1 MNTLVKLLTLAA
13 VGLTVFHTA
22 GASAEPVGPRG
33 PSIMIVGEDADKDTI
48 PRGNRNFNR
57 ILRAVTEN
65 LVTRG
70 FKVYDETAI
79 TMNILPQGGVRRL
92 LPELLETAKLAQAPI
107 DVIVVFQIYAS
118 VRPLLAVRDT
128 FRPVVRVDGRMI
140 RVRGG
145 QDLGGYEFGSDIEL
159 PPIPGVCVNGDPPRE
174 CLLESFGN
182 EARLIGSAV
191 GNALA
196 TKLAGY
202 LRADFDPGL
211 LPPGLPPGPPPG
223 VVPGGPGPVVV
234 APGPVPVEGRPICD
248 GLDGTPYV
256 LRIANFDGPELN
268 RLEEAFTGFAC
279 YEHHRIVRS
288 QPGMT
293 DYWYETRADQA
304 RLTRNLRF
312 VLEYMN
318 LPGTVSVTSGN
329 MIIVEKHLLA
339 PHGVVTVPPGTR

>member
-1 MNTLVKLLTLAA
+1 MNTLGKLLALATLGLSA
-13 VGLTVFHTA
+13 VHTA

-33 PSIMIVGEDADKDTI
+33 PNIMIVGEDADKDTI

-57 ILRAVTEN
+57 IERAVAEQ

-79 TMNILPQGGVRRL
+79 TMNVLPQGGVRRQ

-118 VRPLLAVRDT
+118 VRPILALRDT
-128 FRPVVRVDGRMI
+128 FKPVIRVDGRII

-159 PPIPGVCVNGDPPRE
+159 PPIPGTCVNGEPPRE

-182 EARLIGSAV
+182 EARLIGAAV
-191 GNALA
+191 GNGLA

-211 LPPGLPPGPPPG
+211 PPPPPG
-223 VVPGGPGPVVV
+223 AAPDGPVVV
-234 APGPVPVEGRPICD
+234 APGPVIADAKVCSGMA
-248 GLDGTPYV
+248 GTPYV
-256 LRIANFDGPELN
+256 VSVRNFDPPELS
-268 RLEEAFTGFAC
+268 RLEEAFASFAC
-279 YEHHRIVRS
+279 YEHHRIMAAV
-288 QPGMT
+288 PPKT

-304 RLTRNLRF
+304 RLTRNLRLA
-312 VLEYMN
+312 LEYMN
-318 LPGTVSVTSGN
+318 VPGEVSVTAGN
-329 MIIVEKHLLA
+329 VIIVEKIALA
-339 PHGVVTVPPGTR
+339 PP

>member
-1 MNTLVKLLTLAA
+1 MNTFVKLLTLAA
-13 VGLTVFHTA
+13 AGLTVFHTA
-22 GASAEPVGPRG
+22 GASAEPAGPHG
-33 PSIMIVGEDADKDTI
+33 PNIMIVGEDADKDTI

-57 ILRAVTEN
+57 IERAVAEQ
-65 LVTRG
+65 LVARG
-70 FKVYDETAI
+70 FKVFDETAI
-79 TMNILPQGGVRRL
+79 TMNVLPQGGVRRQ
-92 LPELLETAKLAQAPI
+92 LPELIETAKLAQAPI

-128 FRPVVRVDGRMI
+128 FKPFIRIDGRMI

-145 QDLGGYEFGSDIEL
+145 QDLGGYEFGSDIDF
-159 PPIPGVCVNGDPPRE
+159 PPLPGVCVNGEPPRE

-182 EARLIGSAV
+182 EARLIGSSV

-211 LPPGLPPGPPPG
+211 PPPPPG
-223 VVPGGPGPVVV
+223 VIPGGPVVGGPGPVVV

-248 GLDGTPYV
+248 GMDGTPYV
-256 LRIANFDGPELN
+256 LRIRDFDGPELN

-279 YEHHRIVRS
+279 YEHHRVVRS
-288 QPGMT
+288 QPGLT
-293 DYWYETRADQA
+293 DYWYETRAGQA

-318 LPGTVSVTSGN
+318 LPGTVSVTADN
-329 MIIVEKHLLA
+329 VIIVEKHLTA
-339 PHGVVTVPPGTR
+339 PHGVITVPPGVR

>member
-1 MNTLVKLLTLAA
+1 MKTFVKILTVAA
-13 VGLTVFHTA
+13 VGLTMFHTA
-22 GASAEPVGPRG
+22 RASAEPTGPRG
-33 PSIMIVGEDADKDTI
+33 PNIMIAGEDADKDTI

-57 ILRAVTEN
+57 IERAIAEQ
-65 LVTRG
+65 LVARG
-70 FKVYDETAI
+70 FKVFDETAI
-79 TMNILPQGGVRRL
+79 TRDILPQGGVRRQ

-118 VRPLLAVRDT
+118 VRPILAVRDT
-128 FRPVVRVDGRMI
+128 FKPFIRVDGRMI

-145 QDLGGYEFGSDIEL
+145 QDLGGYEFGSDIEF

-182 EARLIGSAV
+182 EARLIGSSV

-202 LRADFDPGL
+202 LRADID
-211 LPPGLPPGPPPG
+211 PGLPPPPPG
-223 VVPGGPGPVVV
+223 LVPGGPGPIV
-234 APGPVPVEGRPICD
+234 AVPGPVPLEARPICD
-248 GLDGTPYV
+248 GMDGTPYV
-256 LRIANFDGPELN
+256 LRIRDFDGPELN

-318 LPGTVSVTSGN
+318 LPGTVSLTAGN
-329 MIIVEKHLLA
+329 VIIVEKHLLA
-339 PHGVVTVPPGTR
+339 PHGVVTIPPGTR

>member
-1 MNTLVKLLTLAA
+1 MNTLGKLLALATL
-13 VGLTVFHTA
+13 GLSVVHTA

-33 PSIMIVGEDADKDTI
+33 PNIMIVGEDADKDTI

-57 ILRAVTEN
+57 IERAVAEQ

-79 TMNILPQGGVRRL
+79 TMNVLPQGGVRRQ

-118 VRPLLAVRDT
+118 VRPILALRDT
-128 FRPVVRVDGRMI
+128 FRPFIRVDGRMI

-159 PPIPGVCVNGDPPRE
+159 PPLPGTCVNGEPPRE

-191 GNALA
+191 GDALA
-196 TKLAGY
+196 TKLAAF
-202 LRADFDPGL
+202 LRADVE
-211 LPPGLPPGPPPG
+211 PG
-223 VVPGGPGPVVV
+223 VIVPAAPVVTGE
-234 APGPVPVEGRPICD
+234 AKPVCSD
-248 GLDGTPYV
+248 MAGTPYV
-256 LRIANFDGPELN
+256 LSMRNFDAPELS
-268 RLEEAFTGFAC
+268 RLEEAFTSFAC
-279 YEHHRIVRS
+279 YEHHRILASV
-288 QPGMT
+288 PPAKT

-304 RLTRNLRF
+304 RLTRNLRL

-318 LPGTVSVTSGN
+318 APGTVSVTAGN
-329 MIIVEKHLLA
+329 TIIVEKLVAA
-339 PHGVVTVPPGTR
+339 PPGVVTIPPGTH

>member
-1 MNTLVKLLTLAA
+1 MNTFGKLLALATL
-13 VGLTVFHTA
+13 GLSVVHTA
-22 GASAEPVGPRG
+22 AQAEPAGPRG
-33 PSIMIVGEDADKDTI
+33 PNVMIVGEDADKDTI

-57 ILRAVTEN
+57 IQRAVAEQ
-65 LVTRG
+65 LVSRG
-70 FKVYDETAI
+70 FHVFDETAI
-79 TMNILPQGGVRRL
+79 TMNVLPQGGVRRQ
-92 LPELLETAKLAQAPI
+92 LPELIETAKVAQAPI

-118 VRPLLAVRDT
+118 ARKALALRDAYKP
-128 FRPVVRVDGRMI
+128 FIRIDGRMI

-145 QDLGGYEFGSDIEL
+145 QDLGGYEFGSDIEFPIL
-159 PPIPGVCVNGDPPRE
+159 PASCVDGDPPRE

-182 EARLIGSAV
+182 EARLIGSSV
-191 GNALA
+191 GSALA

-211 LPPGLPPGPPPG
+211 PPGPPPF
-223 VVPGGPGPVVV
+223 VKGGPVGPVVV
-234 APGPVPVEGRPICD
+234 GPGPAPLEAARPICD
-248 GLDGTPYV
+248 GMDGTPYV
-256 LRIANFDGPELN
+256 LRIRDFDGTELN

-279 YEHHRIVRS
+279 YEHHRVVRS

-318 LPGTVSVTSGN
+318 LPGTVSVTAGN
-329 MIIVEKHLLA
+329 VIIVEKHLLA
-339 PHGVVTVPPGTR
+339 PHGVITVPPGVR

>member
-1 MNTLVKLLTLAA
+1 MNTFGKLLALAGLGSALGLAA
-13 VGLTVFHTA
+13 FNTA
-22 GASAEPVGPRG
+22 AMAQTGPRG
-33 PSIMIVGEDADKDTI
+33 PNIMIAGEDADKDTI

-57 ILRAVTEN
+57 IVRAIAEQ
-65 LVTRG
+65 LVARG
-70 FKVYDETAI
+70 FKVFDETAI
-79 TMNILPQGGVRRL
+79 TRDILPQGGVRRQ
-92 LPELLETAKLAQAPI
+92 LPELLETAKLAQTPI

-118 VRPLLAVRDT
+118 VRPILAVRDT
-128 FRPVVRVDGRMI
+128 FKPFIRVDGRMI

-145 QDLGGYEFGSDIEL
+145 QDLGGYEFGSDIEF

-182 EARLIGSAV
+182 EARLIGSSV

-202 LRADFDPGL
+202 LRADID
-211 LPPGLPPGPPPG
+211 PGLPPPPPG
-223 VVPGGPGPVVV
+223 LVPGGPGPIV
-234 APGPVPVEGRPICD
+234 AVPGPVPLEARPICD
-248 GLDGTPYV
+248 GMDGTPYV
-256 LRIANFDGPELN
+256 LRIRDFDGPELN

-318 LPGTVSVTSGN
+318 LPGTVSLTAGN
-329 MIIVEKHLLA
+329 VIIVEKHLLA
-339 PHGVVTVPPGTR
+339 PHGVVTIPPGTR

>member
-1 MNTLVKLLTLAA
+1 MNAFVKLLTLAA

-22 GASAEPVGPRG
+22 GASAEPTGPRG
-33 PSIMIVGEDADKDTI
+33 PNIMIAGEDADKDTI

-57 ILRAVTEN
+57 IERAVAEQ
-65 LVTRG
+65 LVARG
-70 FKVYDETAI
+70 FHVFDETAI
-79 TMNILPQGGVRRL
+79 TMNVLPQGGVRRQ

-128 FRPVVRVDGRMI
+128 FKPVIRIDGRMI

-145 QDLGGYEFGSDIEL
+145 QDLGGYEFGSDLEL
-159 PPIPGVCVNGDPPRE
+159 PPIPGVCVNGEPPRE

-191 GNALA
+191 GNGLA
-196 TKLAGY
+196 SKLAGY

-211 LPPGLPPGPPPG
+211 LPPPPPG
-223 VVPGGPGPVVV
+223 VVGPGPVVV
-234 APGPVPVEGRPICD
+234 GPGPAPLEAARPICD
-248 GLDGTPYV
+248 GMDGTPYV
-256 LRIANFDGPELN
+256 LRIRDFDGPELN

-318 LPGTVSVTSGN
+318 LPGTVSVTAGN
-329 MIIVEKHLLA
+329 VIIVEKHLMA
-339 PHGVVTVPPGTR
+339 PHGVITVPPGTR